1 MRDDD
6 IIEEELGIAHE
17 QMLEEQR
24 VETALLRRHLR
35 DLPTLQPVLTC
46 APSATV
52 REALDAMQQAKRSC
66 MLVVD
71 HDQLVGVF
79 TEHEILTKVVG
90 QPVDVDHTPVR
101 ACMTPDPTSLELD
114 DELVYALNQ
123 MSLDGSRYIPLVDEQ
138 GQPTA
143 IVSMETI
150 VEYLVERFPQ
160 AILNLPPSPAHSRPR
175 TPDGA

>member
-1 MRDDD
+1 MRDD
-6 IIEEELGIAHE
+6 IIEEELRIAHE

-35 DLPTLQPVLTC
+35 DLPILHPVLTC
-46 APSATV
+46 APSTTI
-52 REALDAMQQAKRSC
+52 REALEAMQQAERSC

-71 HDQLVGVF
+71 HGQLVGVF

-101 ACMTPDPTSLELD
+101 ACMAPDPASLTLD

-123 MSLDGSRYIPLVDEQ
+123 MSLGGSRYIPPVDEQ

-143 IVSMETI
+143 LVSMETI

>member
-1 MRDDD
+1 MRDE
-6 IIEEELGIAHE
+6 IIEEELRIAHE

-24 VETALLRRHLR
+24 EETALLRRHLR
-35 DLPTLQPVLTC
+35 DLPTLHPVLTC
-46 APSATV
+46 APSTPI
-52 REALDAMQQAKRSC
+52 REALEAMQQAERSC

-71 HDQLVGVF
+71 HGQLVGVF
-79 TEHEILTKVVG
+79 TEREILTKVVG
-90 QPVDVDHTPVR
+90 QPVDIDHTPVR

-123 MSLDGSRYIPLVDEQ
+123 MSLGGSRYIPLVDEQ
-138 GQPTA
+138 GHPTA
-143 IVSMETI
+143 LVSMETI